1 SEEMSLMQLVERD
14 EMDEDDDLF
23 EAIDKCPSC
32 SSSSEHR
39 FYIIANSLWSSI
51 NLHRFHIVFGTIA
64 QVIAQGINSG
74 DVKKLQD
81 DRIHTCNGLMM
92 HTKKVKTD
100 TPMQVY
106 YSKKKQGKR
115 VLEAEEGPSQGDEE
129 GTSNG

>member
-1 SEEMSLMQLVERD
+1 MNLLFADNRSEEMSLMQLVERD

-23 EAIDKCPSC
+23 EAIDK
-32 SSSSEHR
+32 
-39 FYIIANSLWSSI
+39 L
-51 NLHRFHIVFGTIA
+51 
-64 QVIAQGINSG
+64 IAQGINSG

-115 VLEAEEGPSQGDEE
+115 VLEAEEVPSQGDEA

>member
-1 SEEMSLMQLVERD
+1 MSLMQLVERD

-51 NLHRFHIVFGTIA
+51 NLHKFHVVF
-64 QVIAQGINSG
+64 VIAQGINSG

-92 HTKKVKTD
+92 HTKKNLTGIKDLPEAKVE
-100 TPMQVY
+100 
-106 YSKKKQGKR
+106 SLKQLRK
-115 VLEAEEGPSQGDEE
+115 
-129 GTSNG
+129 